1 MESKEDFKE
10 DSKDCKED
18 FKESKQVQVAK
29 SPTSG
34 RPVLDQGYTQIYAV
48 EKQHFLPGEE
58 QNPLFNC
65 LLRVGE
71 FVYAGGVDF
80 TGIKMTLED
89 IPLIAPCI
97 QQQQGGLSYMCVSS
111 AIPRS
116 SSFHDPVQLLYE
128 ATDFFVKVNMC
139 SCSTMD
145 GVFTVPPTTAYQVLP
160 PP

>member
-10 DSKDCKED
+10 DSKESKAD
-18 FKESKQVQVAK
+18 FKESKQQVAE
-29 SPTSG
+29 SAPPG
-34 RPVLDQGYTQIYAV
+34 GAVLDQGYTQIYAV
-48 EKQHFLPGEE
+48 EKQRFLPGEE

-71 FVYAGGVDF
+71 FVYAGEVDF

-97 QQQQGGLSYMCVSS
+97 QQQQGSLSYMCVSS
-111 AIPRS
+111 AIPSS

-128 ATDFFVKVNMC
+128 ATDFFIKVTDM
-139 SCSTMD
+139 
-145 GVFTVPPTTAYQVLP
+145 
-160 PP
+160 